1 MSWPLTVGVR
11 AFSLPLPERKII
23 LSGSWDWLM
32 IIRVKTQSPLLRY
45 CCRWMFN
52 A

>member
-1 MSWPLTVGVR
+1 LFECKSIPQYSFMSWPLTVGVR

-32 IIRVKTQSPLLRY
+32 IIRVKTIY
-45 CCRWMFN
+45 I
-52 A
+52 